1 MVLRKKQ
8 KQEKAFIAMP
18 PSSSSPLAVYG
29 KKEENTVVAP
39 ALLEANSDLECAK
52 GGAFF
57 SGTAE
62 AARSSST
69 IPGRGKCDV
78 NPGLAPDGAAVA
90 PAPVHLVSRLR
101 GGADDGSYAEDNRC
115 LPCSSS
121 SGGDRRAADPDRE
134 FWARSC
140 ISELATLK
148 HRLRWLV
155 GLVSMSSFR
164 I

>member
-1 MVLRKKQ
+1 M
-8 KQEKAFIAMP
+8 
-18 PSSSSPLAVYG
+18 
-29 KKEENTVVAP
+29 VAP

-90 PAPVHLVSRLR
+90 PAPVHSVSRLR
-101 GGADDGSYAEDNRC
+101 GGADDGSDTEDIRC

-121 SGGDRRAADPDRE
+121 SGGGPPVVSARSPPPGFPGLGGSVAVAAPFAASAVTPHGQRSPIPCWLHSGDVPLRPPCQWKSLHGDVRHDRR
-134 FWARSC
+134 
-140 ISELATLK
+140 
-148 HRLRWLV
+148 V
-155 GLVSMSSFR
+155 
-164 I
+164 